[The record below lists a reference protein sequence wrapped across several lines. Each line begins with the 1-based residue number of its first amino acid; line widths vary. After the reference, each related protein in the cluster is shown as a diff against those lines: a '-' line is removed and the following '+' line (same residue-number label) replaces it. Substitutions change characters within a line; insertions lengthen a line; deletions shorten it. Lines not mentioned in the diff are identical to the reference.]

1 MEEEE
6 GRGKGKRKN
15 AHEQANRTKLGRRKK
30 TVRMRSGAEWS
41 EEEAGE
47 RCQGWETSGPRA
59 IKCEPGPKLTNRTS
73 TSRQREM

>member
-41 EEEAGE
+41 EV
-47 RCQGWETSGPRA
+47 
-59 IKCEPGPKLTNRTS
+59 KRTCCLVGDFD
-73 TSRQREM
+73 